1 MSEYTEY
8 MLENDNEPLFRD
20 RVAKLLVKLSNGETH
35 AVIADTV
42 FTYSENNGYE
52 VKYIENENSFTI
64 VDNGKEIENQD
75 LSLDI
80 QEVLDILEVEV

>member
-20 RVAKLLVKLSNGETH
+20 RTAKLLVKLSNGKTH
-35 AVIADTV
+35 EIITDTV

-64 VDNGKEIENQD
+64 IDNGKEIENQD
-75 LSLDI
+75 LNLDI
-80 QEVLDILEVEV
+80 QEVLDILEVDV

>member
-8 MLENDNEPLFRD
+8 ILENDNEPLFRD
-20 RVAKLLVKLSNGETH
+20 RTAKLLVKLSNGETH
-35 AVIADTV
+35 AVITDTV

-80 QEVLDILEVEV
+80 QEVLDILEVDV